1 MKTKWNL
8 ISAIV
13 QLAVGIA
20 AIVSFFIIW
29 RSGEDMTRWIV
40 TLLLSIA
47 FVVLGVI
54 GVIDYRSKK

>member
-13 QLAVGIA
+13 QLVVGIA
-20 AIVSFFIIW
+20 AIVSFFVIW

-47 FVVLGVI
+47 FVALGVI
-54 GVIDYRSKK
+54 GIMDYRSKK

>member
-13 QLAVGIA
+13 QLVVGIA

-54 GVIDYRSKK
+54 GVIDYCSKK

>member
-13 QLAVGIA
+13 QLVVGIA

-40 TLLLSIA
+40 TLFLSIA